1 LTFPVNPKVRLTD
14 KLLSRW
20 GTKGTAYYK
29 GFPIMLTFDDGV
41 TIDTSGPLHCLTLD
55 DGEYIVGEGVCIPVK
70 EGEAGA
76 VLHKMQNILNVAE
89 GRG

>member
-1 LTFPVNPKVRLTD
+1 
-14 KLLSRW
+14 
-20 GTKGTAYYK
+20 
-29 GFPIMLTFDDGV
+29 MLTFDDGV